1 MIYTDLEN
9 LKHYQGINK
18 NLDTAIRYLIEKG
31 TENLV
36 PGRNDV
42 DGDNVFVNEFSYMT
56 IPESEAIFEAHFDYA
71 DVHMVLSGSEYIG
84 VTDIKKLEVTNTL
97 LKLTLRKIKT
107 DKENDCI
114 LGNGKVENML
124 LMTPGKVLIVL
135 PEDAHMVK
143 VQNGTAVEAKKAVM
157 KIKVN

>member
-1 MIYTDLEN
+1 MSVSIRISD
-9 LKHYQGINK
+9 
-18 NLDTAIRYLIEKG
+18 DTAEELKS
-31 TENLV
+31 V
-36 PGRNDV
+36 QP
-42 DGDNVFVNEFSYMT
+42 DGMS
-56 IPESEAIFEAHFDYA
+56 
-71 DVHMVLSGSEYIG
+71 LSKMC
-84 VTDIKKLEVTNTL
+84 DTL